1 MNSDTNNNKKV
12 CNCRNKDDCPLDG
25 KGLVECIFYKA
36 AVFTTNQTNT
46 YFSLA
51 EGDFKGR
58 CNNHSLK

>member
-36 AVFTTNQTNT
+36 TVFTTNQIWFTKMRLMP
-46 YFSLA
+46 S
-51 EGDFKGR
+51 
-58 CNNHSLK
+58 